1 MLWVSIKSGYIPL
14 DSMVMSGH
22 FVSFDDDDD
31 DDDDDGHYFVDA
43 DLIC

>member
-31 DDDDDGHYFVDA
+31 DGHYFVDA

>member
-1 MLWVSIKSGYIPL
+1 
-14 DSMVMSGH
+14 MVMSGH
-22 FVSFDDDDD
+22 FVSFDDDDDD

>member
-31 DDDDDGHYFVDA
+31 DDGHYFVDA